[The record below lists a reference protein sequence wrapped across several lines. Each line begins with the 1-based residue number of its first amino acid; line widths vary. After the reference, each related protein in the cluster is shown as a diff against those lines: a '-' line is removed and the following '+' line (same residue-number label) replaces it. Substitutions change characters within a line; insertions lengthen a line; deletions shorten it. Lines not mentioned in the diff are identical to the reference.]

1 MDECS
6 VRKGVQTAVTIT
18 LVVMMCVSPSAAIT
32 STGLSSGTVSEVSD
46 SQFVAASDSVSVWR
60 NAPFPLRV
68 DAASSSGTVV
78 ENQRMT
84 VLAEEQSTEVRL
96 NKQQLAVFNPDEEI
110 QMSFKS
116 RAPITTQAFEDAE
129 VQLLV
134 AKTGPN
140 APSLLSGSNLSTN
153 GLLETLTDAE
163 QSENVTFELQDLG
176 RLQDGATT
184 TSYDVSASGPA
195 RGPGQYAFFIVQTTE
210 GEGFTV
216 EDGSLSVDGKAR
228 VLGADIAAVQA
239 AEASASVS
247 TDNPTPGDE
256 VTFDVDST
264 FTHSDV
270 SHAVVLYN
278 ESQYTDS
285 WTRLTVSGPM
295 NETLSAD
302 QVTATSTIVGVNGTR
317 HVTGTAKIG
326 GVTLGDGT
334 VQGETQVGG
343 IADWLVDRSNN
354 PSEHANTPGQTNGSW
369 LDASVTAVSSE
380 KGATTVTVQT
390 EDSWANGT
398 YRYVYLAQARGQN
411 NLSTTTGTVQL
422 GADDSRE
429 DGSNGANGGG
439 NGGDANNGGSSGG
452 SSGGNAAPA
461 EQKPAAPSTAD
472 ITDGRADLKVGTA
485 ITALRV
491 GFRAGGTGGTVTAR
505 ELGARPDSVP
515 AIPNAKGFRYV
526 DITVPQDRTEGEAT
540 LQFAVDTETLGD
552 VSSSDQLVVYHYH
565 DGAWSALE
573 TTVVSTEGAVVTLEA
588 TTPGFSLFAIGTAD
602 ASSSSDGDGAGP
614 DDATS
619 GDDEVSEPETGNEPA
634 DAETPDGGLGDG
646 PIQEEGGF
654 DAILIGAIA
663 LFAVLG
669 GFYIYRGTQ

>member
-1 MDECS
+1 M
-6 VRKGVQTAVTIT
+6 A
-18 LVVMMCVSPSAAIT
+18 
-32 STGLSSGTVSEVSD
+32 D
-46 SQFVAASDSVSVWR
+46 SQFIAASDSVSVWR

-96 NKQQLAVFNPDEEI
+96 NKQRLAVFNPDEEI
-110 QMSFKS
+110 RMSFKS
-116 RAPITTQAFEDAE
+116 RAPITTEAFEDAE

-140 APSLLSGSNLSTN
+140 ASSLLSGSNLSTN

-163 QSENVTFELQDLG
+163 RSENVTFERQDLG

-228 VLGADIAAVQA
+228 VLGADIALVQA

-247 TDNPTPGDE
+247 TENPTPGDE

-264 FTHSDV
+264 FTHSNV

-278 ESQYTDS
+278 ESQYADS

-317 HVTGTAKIG
+317 NVAGTARIG
-326 GVTLGDGT
+326 GVTLGDGV

-343 IADWLVDRSNN
+343 VADWLVDRSD
-354 PSEHANTPGQTNGSW
+354 SSAESTDTPGQTTGTW

-380 KGATTVTVQT
+380 DGATTVTVQT
-390 EDSWANGT
+390 EDGWADGT

-411 NLSTTTGTVQL
+411 NLSTTTGTVRL
-422 GADDSRE
+422 GVDDPRE
-429 DGSNGANGGG
+429 DESNGASGGG
-439 NGGDANNGGSSGG
+439 NGGGSS
-452 SSGGNAAPA
+452 SGNAPPA
-461 EQKPAAPSTAD
+461 KQKPAAPSTGD

-491 GFRAGGTGGTVTAR
+491 GFRAGGTGGSVTAR
-505 ELGARPDSVP
+505 ELDVRPDSVP

-526 DITVPQDRTEGEAT
+526 DITVPRDRTEGEAT
-540 LQFAVDTETLGD
+540 LQFAVDTETLDD
-552 VSSSDQLVVYHYH
+552 VAPDQLVVYHYH
-565 DGAWSALE
+565 DGEWSALE

-619 GDDEVSEPETGNEPA
+619 GDDEVSEPETGNESA
-634 DAETPDGGLGDG
+634 DAETPEGGLGDG

-654 DAILIGAIA
+654 DTILIGAIA